1 MAIHK
6 PVLLEEVIENLKLKN
21 GGVVVD
27 ATLGGGGHSSA
38 ILKTIGFNGILIGID
53 SDIDAINRF
62 KFPISNFQ
70 FPNKSQITN
79 PKFKIKGN
87 ICLVNSNFANLDKI
101 LADLNIK
108 KVNAIIADFGISSDQ
123 LETERG
129 FSFQKDAPLDMRMN
143 QEGEMTAEKIINNYS
158 EEGLARIF
166 SEYGEEKFAKRIA
179 REIAKQRKTKPIK
192 TTFDLVSII
201 ENSIPEKYKHQRI
214 NPATRVFQALRIE
227 ANEELEKIK
236 EFIPKA
242 IEVLNSGGRLG
253 VVAFHSG
260 EDRIAKEIFREN
272 ARGCIC
278 PPNFPICQCGKK
290 PVIKIITKKPILPSA
305 GEMESNPRS
314 RSAKL
319 RIIEKL

>member
-21 GGVVVD
+21 EDVVVD
-27 ATLGGGGHSSA
+27 ATLGGGGHSRE
-38 ILKTIGFNGILIGID
+38 ILKKIGEKGILIAID
-53 SDIDAINRF
+53 QDISAI
-62 KFPISNFQ
+62 KNFE
-70 FPNKSQITN
+70 FRIFSFENKG
-79 PKFKIKGN
+79 KVF
-87 ICLVNSNFANLDKI
+87 LVNDNFANLDKI
-101 LADLNIK
+101 LTDFKIK

-179 REIAKQRKTKPIK
+179 REIAKQRKVKPIK
-192 TTFDLVSII
+192 TTFDLISII

-242 IEVLNSGGRLG
+242 IEVLNSGGRFG

-305 GEMESNPRS
+305 GEIESNPRS